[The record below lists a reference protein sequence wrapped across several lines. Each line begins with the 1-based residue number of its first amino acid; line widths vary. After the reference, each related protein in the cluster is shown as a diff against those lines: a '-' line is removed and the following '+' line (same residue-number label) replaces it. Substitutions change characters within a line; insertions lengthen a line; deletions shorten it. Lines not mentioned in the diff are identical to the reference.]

1 MYVKKI
7 SVGKAIPTTATSA
20 VSTTVD
26 LTTDPQLF
34 PFSQGGSSLV
44 AFSFNAAAHGA
55 GSVSLLTATDGTTF
69 SVATDMAGAAVTVTL
84 PDTAAFA
91 GVVKYFTVKSL
102 GQAVKIKVTGTA
114 TGGAGTVDCNLVQE

>member
-1 MYVKKI
+1 MYVKNI
-7 SVGKAIPTTATSA
+7 STGKAIPATATSA

-69 SVATDMAGAAVTVTL
+69 AVVNDVNGNAVTVTL
-84 PDTAAFA
+84 PDTAALGGTA
-91 GVVKYFTVKSL
+91 KYFNVKNL
-102 GQAVKIKVTGTA
+102 GQALKIKVKGTA
-114 TGGAGTVDCNLVQE
+114 TGGAGTVDCNLIQN